1 MLLTLTE
8 IMTISECYPD
18 REHFAR
24 AVIAAHEAKL
34 REQKPIAKVSTS
46 GGLIWTDYGFN
57 NVISDGTLLYT
68 NPAPIPEGWQL
79 VPIEPTTEMIIA
91 GNDGFHSPDMRRHT
105 VSGCYKAMLNAAK
118 DTK

>member
-34 REQKPIAKVSTS
+34 REK
-46 GGLIWTDYGFN
+46 GRL
-57 NVISDGTLLYT
+57 
-68 NPAPIPEGWQL
+68 IPEKTHIDKHD
-79 VPIEPTTEMIIA
+79 IEPLK
-91 GNDGFHSPDMRRHT
+91 T
-105 VSGCYKAMLNAAK
+105 VFSYDPENGERN
-118 DTK
+118 